1 MEKIY
6 SIDEI
11 LKAVNEIQTLKKKK
25 EENINL
31 KNKSNKK
38 DKIPESTLR
47 LIEQAENSIK
57 KFLPMQISTKLPN
70 DLLVNREKICGI
82 LQETINFDER

>member
-25 EENINL
+25 EETINP

-57 KFLPMQISTKLPN
+57 KF
-70 DLLVNREKICGI
+70 
-82 LQETINFDER
+82 

>member
-57 KFLPMQISTKLPN
+57 KF
-70 DLLVNREKICGI
+70 
-82 LQETINFDER
+82 